1 MLAQSEWLSCA
12 CVTTATVLNSQRKP
26 AWSVK
31 YNHRACNLELPLF
44 FCPGFPFGLRN
55 CTVLYSLGRC
65 IFWTL
70 EVRKPLLPSLVC
82 YYFGARSPS
91 KSGSSQCWSLRVS
104 YVQRLGWGSSQPSGC
119 FNPAL
124 TEKFHHSFASP
135 AEIMT
140 IQTLLHVLQTL
151 SMSSKILAPS
161 IDQFLLMTVIW
172 YLERP

>member
-31 YNHRACNLELPLF
+31 YNHRGCNWELPLF

-82 YYFGARSPS
+82 
-91 KSGSSQCWSLRVS
+91 
-104 YVQRLGWGSSQPSGC
+104 RLGWGSSQPSGC